1 MENFKIKKMTL
12 PVIQIHQAK
21 VNAILRFHP
30 WVFSGA
36 IKVLPPDLAED
47 TLVELQDPKARFLA
61 VGYYT
66 KSNIAVRILSF
77 KPIESLE
84 QLWFDKLSEA
94 YNTRKNLG
102 FLNDAHTNC
111 YRLVHAEGDGIPG
124 LIIDWYNGVL
134 VIQAHTVFIAKNL
147 DVIAEILKKIYGN
160 KLKSIYNKSATTLP
174 KHHHLAKDGFIFG
187 DQSSVNVLENDCKF
201 SIDFVKGQK
210 TGFFL
215 DQRENRALL
224 ARYSKGKRVLN
235 TFCYSGG
242 FSIYAALA
250 GAEKVV
256 SVDVSQKAIDLTEHN
271 VSLNAIKDV
280 HSSFTSDIFDFF
292 KSVQQDDFDIMILD
306 PPAFAKNVAA
316 RHQAIK
322 AYTRLNETALQKI
335 KKGGIIFTFSCSQV
349 VNIDMFKGA
358 VIAAAIAVGREVKI
372 LHQLTQPP
380 DHPVNAFHPEGNYLK
395 GLVLFVN

>member
-1 MENFKIKKMTL
+1 MKL
-12 PVIQIHQAK
+12 PIIHIHQAK

-36 IKVLPPDLAED
+36 IKELPTDLAED
-47 TLVELQDPKARFLA
+47 TLVELQDSRDKFLA
-61 VGYYT
+61 LGYYT

-77 KPIESLE
+77 KPIESIE
-84 QLWFDKLSEA
+84 QLWFDKLNEA
-94 YNTRKNLG
+94 FDTRKILG
-102 FLNDAHTNC
+102 FIDDKHSNC

-134 VIQAHTVFIAKNL
+134 VVQAHTVFIAKNL
-147 DVIAEILKKIYGN
+147 DVIAEVLKKIYGE
-160 KLKSIYNKSATTLP
+160 KLTAIYSKSAATLP
-174 KHHHLAKDGFIFG
+174 KHHHLAKDGFIYG
-187 DQSSVNVLENDCKF
+187 EQNSVSVLENNCLFD
-201 SIDFVKGQK
+201 IDFVKGQK

-224 ARYSKGKRVLN
+224 ARYTKHKRVLN
-235 TFCYSGG
+235 TFCYTGG

-271 VSLNAIKDV
+271 VSLNAIKNV

-358 VIAAAIAVGREVKI
+358 VIAAAIAVGRDVKI

-380 DHPVNAFHPEGNYLK
+380 DHPINAFHPEGNYLK